1 MLAVPP
7 LPELPDYNELSNG
20 HCKATPVAAVEA
32 FNYQVK
38 TPEKLPTDKQG
49 EEEEEQHQQQQEQE
63 DEEEE
68 EANTDNLPSLKL
80 DSLSLY
86 SSDSVS
92 PTCTLS
98 PVADDNQSEAPTK
111 APVLCHQVTLEDVSD
126 DSDEECSPKKPK
138 ELFIPEGAD
147 DFFAIEIVGTPT
159 QLQQQQATPSSIP
172 IPVAEPDFPAF
183 QETTPVQ
190 SLSQEQSAQL
200 EQRLQLEN
208 DDDDFG
214 DFADFSEA
222 PAIVKSEPTP
232 PPAAAPASQFTSP
245 ADDDDGFDDFQDFVT
260 PTEAAPVVAKEEHDD
275 DDDDDDFGDF
285 SEPTYAPAATPISAA
300 ITTPVLPQ
308 PPPPAA
314 PQLSITERVKPVLEL
329 MFPSQEADTAHANPA
344 KQSPLAEQQSLHFGA
359 IEQAH
364 ALDYQWSSS
373 EMRHSLVRSL
383 AIDSRNIVSD
393 ARDVFPSFILSTL
406 DNLLALWRQ
415 VELSDATFCRQSEL
429 RSAQTI
435 ETCCRSRRCAGT
447 PTTTTTTTTGDQS

>member
-1 MLAVPP
+1 M
-7 LPELPDYNELSNG
+7 PDYNELSNG
-20 HCKATPVAAVEA
+20 HSKATPPATVEA

-38 TPEKLPTDKQG
+38 TSEKLPTEEQ
-49 EEEEEQHQQQQEQE
+49 EEEEEEHQQQQEDE
-63 DEEEE
+63 HEEEEE

-98 PVADDNQSEAPTK
+98 LVADDNQSEAPTK

-159 QLQQQQATPSSIP
+159 QLQQQQQQTTPSSIP
-172 IPVAEPDFPAF
+172 SPVAEPEFAAF
-183 QETTPVQ
+183 QETTPVT
-190 SLSQEQSAQL
+190 SSQKQSAEL
-200 EQRLQLEN
+200 EQRLEVEN

-222 PAIVKSEPTP
+222 PAIVEPKP
-232 PPAAAPASQFTSP
+232 VPAPAAAPAPYITRP

-260 PTEAAPVVAKEEHDD
+260 PTEAAPVVVKEEDGE
-275 DDDDDDFGDF
+275 DDDDDFGDF
-285 SEPTYAPAATPISAA
+285 GDFSEPIYAPAAAPIPAA
-300 ITTPVLPQ
+300 VVTPVLPQ

-329 MFPSQEADTAHANPA
+329 MFPSQEAHSAPANPA
-344 KQSPLAEQQSLHFGA
+344 KHLPLAEQQTLHFGA

-364 ALDYQWSSS
+364 ALDYQWACS

-393 ARDVFPSFILSTL
+393 ARDVF
-406 DNLLALWRQ
+406 
-415 VELSDATFCRQSEL
+415 
-429 RSAQTI
+429 
-435 ETCCRSRRCAGT
+435 
-447 PTTTTTTTTGDQS
+447 

>member
-1 MLAVPP
+1 MFLKCKFGCVAVPP

-20 HCKATPVAAVEA
+20 HNNKESAATVEA

-38 TPEKLPTDKQG
+38 TPEKLSPEEDLKEG
-49 EEEEEQHQQQQEQE
+49 EEEEISANQKQQLQQE
-63 DEEEE
+63 DEEEEEDE

-98 PVADDNQSEAPTK
+98 PVADVNQSEATK

-159 QLQQQQATPSSIP
+159 QQTPNTIP
-172 IPVAEPDFPAF
+172 IPVAKPDFAVF
-183 QETTPVQ
+183 QDTPPVD
-190 SLSQEQSAQL
+190 SLPEEQSAEVVL
-200 EQRLQLEN
+200 EEDAD

-232 PPAAAPASQFTSP
+232 TPAPEPVPQIAIP

-260 PTEAAPVVAKEEHDD
+260 PAVVAPVVE
-275 DDDDDDFGDF
+275 DDDDFGDF
-285 SEPTYAPAATPISAA
+285 SEPIYEPSPAAPIALV
-300 ITTPVLPQ
+300 TPVLPQ

-314 PQLSITERVKPVLEL
+314 PQLSITERVKPLLEL
-329 MFPSQEADTAHANPA
+329 MFPSPQAYTAPHPA
-344 KQSPLAEQQSLHFGA
+344 KHSPLAELQSLHFGA

-364 ALDYQWSSS
+364 ALDYQWACS

-383 AIDSRNIVSD
+383 AIDSRNIVSVHMIFVYLII
-393 ARDVFPSFILSTL
+393 RLSCNVIFT
-406 DNLLALWRQ
+406 
-415 VELSDATFCRQSEL
+415 
-429 RSAQTI
+429 
-435 ETCCRSRRCAGT
+435 
-447 PTTTTTTTTGDQS
+447 

>member
-1 MLAVPP
+1 M
-7 LPELPDYNELSNG
+7 PELPDYNELSNG
-20 HCKATPVAAVEA
+20 HSKASAATVQA

-38 TPEKLPTDKQG
+38 TPEKLSPEEDLK
-49 EEEEEQHQQQQEQE
+49 EEEIPSNQELQQE
-63 DEEEE
+63 DEEED
-68 EANTDNLPSLKL
+68 ANTDNLPSLKL

-98 PVADDNQSEAPTK
+98 PVADENQSEATK

-159 QLQQQQATPSSIP
+159 QQTPSSNP
-172 IPVAEPDFPAF
+172 IPVAKPEFAAF
-183 QETTPVQ
+183 QKTPPVD
-190 SLSQEQSAQL
+190 SLPQEQRAEVVL
-200 EQRLQLEN
+200 EED

-222 PAIVKSEPTP
+222 PAIIKSEPTP
-232 PPAAAPASQFTSP
+232 TPASVPVAQIASP

-260 PTEAAPVVAKEEHDD
+260 PTVVAPVAVVDGDD
-275 DDDDDDFGDF
+275 DDEFGDF
-285 SEPTYAPAATPISAA
+285 SEPTFEPTPAAPVALA
-300 ITTPVLPQ
+300 TPVLPQ

-314 PQLSITERVKPVLEL
+314 PQLSITERVKPLLEL
-329 MFPSQEADTAHANPA
+329 MFPSQQACTAPQPA
-344 KQSPLAEQQSLHFGA
+344 KHSPLAELQSLHFGA

-364 ALDYQWSSS
+364 ALDYQWTCS

-383 AIDSRNIVSD
+383 AIDSRNIVSVHV
-393 ARDVFPSFILSTL
+393 VFVYLINSLSFDLHA
-406 DNLLALWRQ
+406 ALWRQ
-415 VELSDATFCRQSEL
+415 VELNDATFRCQSEL
-429 RSAQTI
+429 
-435 ETCCRSRRCAGT
+435 
-447 PTTTTTTTTGDQS
+447 